1 MTARCCGRWP
11 GDRTV
16 RRSVAVGPDEYRLRH
31 PRPANRRAWRRGR
44 HSRQGALES
53 ALARPPNLEAYG
65 DPDIADLAA
74 AYVYGLARSHAFTDG
89 NKRTAWVTGRLILA
103 DNGARL
109 EFDPYDAI
117 RLMESV
123 AADSV
128 SEAELAVW
136 LRSRLASP

>member
-1 MTARCCGRWP
+1 MSASLTGSWRWVP
-11 GDRTV
+11 ASIVFAVHDRQIAEHGGADGI
-16 RRSVAVGPDEYRLRH
+16 RDK
-31 PRPANRRAWRRGR
+31 
-44 HSRQGALES
+44 GALES
-53 ALARPPNLEAYG
+53 APARPANLEAYG
-65 DPDIADLAA
+65 SPDTADMAA
-74 AYVYGLARSHAFTDG
+74 AYIYGLARSHAFTDG
-89 NKRTAWVTGRLILA
+89 NKRTAWVTGRLIPA

-117 RLMESV
+117 HIMESV

>member
-1 MTARCCGRWP
+1 MSASLTGSWRWVP
-11 GDRTV
+11 TSIVFAVHDRQIAEHGGADGI
-16 RRSVAVGPDEYRLRH
+16 RDK
-31 PRPANRRAWRRGR
+31 
-44 HSRQGALES
+44 GALES

-74 AYVYGLARSHAFTDG
+74 AYVCGLARSHAFTGG
-89 NKRTAWVTGRLILA
+89 NKRTAWVTGRLFLT
-103 DNGARL
+103 DSGARL

-117 RLMESV
+117 HIMESV
-123 AADSV
+123 AAGNV